1 MIDENG
7 ILHSGQERSDTFM
20 LVPPQETGFAQCGQ
34 NMSEDEQSEKM
45 ECLQRNEKNG
55 SGQSRVEN
63 DCGVYLTQKDIGE
76 VQLAKAAIAAGI
88 QLLLKKRN
96 IEESQ
101 IQTVYLAGG
110 FGNYMNAENA
120 ARIGLIPES
129 FVKKVQCVGNIAGE
143 GAKIALLNKNERH
156 EIERAVQSIEFLELA
171 ACPEFQDCFVDELG
185 FER

>member
-1 MIDENG
+1 
-7 ILHSGQERSDTFM
+7 
-20 LVPPQETGFAQCGQ
+20 
-34 NMSEDEQSEKM
+34 MSEDAQSEKT

-55 SGQSRVEN
+55 SGQSRFEN

-76 VQLAKAAIAAGI
+76 VQLAKAALPAGI

-120 ARIGLIPES
+120 ARIGLIRRD
-129 FVKKVQCVGNIAGE
+129 
-143 GAKIALLNKNERH
+143 L
-156 EIERAVQSIEFLELA
+156 
-171 ACPEFQDCFVDELG
+171 
-185 FER
+185 

>member
-1 MIDENG
+1 M
-7 ILHSGQERSDTFM
+7 
-20 LVPPQETGFAQCGQ
+20 
-34 NMSEDEQSEKM
+34 KM
-45 ECLQRNEKNG
+45 EFFTVGRRDQTGLCLCHHKKLVLPNVSRICQRMRKVRKRSAYRETKKMG
-55 SGQSRVEN
+55 VGSRVLRMIAESI
-63 DCGVYLTQKDIGE
+63 LPRKDIGE

-88 QLLLKKRN
+88 QLLLKKRS

-110 FGNYMNAENA
+110 FGNYMSAENA

-156 EIERAVQSIEFLELA
+156 EIENAVRNMEFLELA

>member
-1 MIDENG
+1 MIAES
-7 ILHSGQERSDTFM
+7 ILPRKTSVRFNLPKQPLPLE
-20 LVPPQETGFAQCGQ
+20 
-34 NMSEDEQSEKM
+34 
-45 ECLQRNEKNG
+45 
-55 SGQSRVEN
+55 SR
-63 DCGVYLTQKDIGE
+63 
-76 VQLAKAAIAAGI
+76 
-88 QLLLKKRN
+88 LLLKKRN

>member
-1 MIDENG
+1 
-7 ILHSGQERSDTFM
+7 M
-20 LVPPQETGFAQCGQ
+20 LT
-34 NMSEDEQSEKM
+34 EK
-45 ECLQRNEKNG
+45 RKNG
-55 SGQSRVEN
+55 SGQSRFEN

-110 FGNYMNAENA
+110 FGNYMSAENA

-129 FVKKVQCVGNIAGE
+129 FCEESTMCGKYRRGRC
-143 GAKIALLNKNERH
+143 
-156 EIERAVQSIEFLELA
+156 
-171 ACPEFQDCFVDELG
+171 
-185 FER
+185 